1 MKKKSL
7 WIYVIGITALI
18 IVFAIVLLNE
28 LFFGKTYTS
37 KEGENY
43 QKKLEGKGIYSPL
56 IVFPS
61 SDVDTLSQNYY
72 YQIKDELFAA
82 TCQIYLKNQYTEE
95 LYASEIERLENL
107 ELSYLGQTNDIY
119 IDQDNF
125 CNVTYVAMANWTDR
139 FEYAIGLEEQKTIIY
154 VYLQNM
160 DEKNICMDSKY
171 LPQYF
176 HNDNSSDYE
185 NVEDMTA
192 EYRSI
197 YSFLIGKK
205 YIDCMDLVK

>member
-1 MKKKSL
+1 MRKKSL
-7 WIYVIGITALI
+7 WIYAVGIITLI
-18 IVFAIVLLNE
+18 IVMVILLNQ
-28 LFFGKTYTS
+28 LFFGKTITS
-37 KEGENY
+37 KDGESY
-43 QKKLEGKGIYSPL
+43 QKLEGKGVYSPL

-61 SDVDTLSQNYY
+61 SDVDTLSQKYY

-82 TCQIYLKNQYTEE
+82 TCQIYLRNQYTEE
-95 LYASEIERLENL
+95 QYASEIERLENL
-107 ELSYLGQTNDIY
+107 ELSYLDQTNVVY

-125 CNVTYVAMANWTDR
+125 CNVTYVAMANWIDR
-139 FEYAIGLEEQKTIIY
+139 FEYAIVLEEQKTIIY

-160 DEKNICMDSKY
+160 DEKNIYMDSKY

-176 HNDNSSDYE
+176 HNDNASDYE